1 MDDLTINI
9 PTIPEREELF
19 AEALAT
25 VKAQTHPC
33 EYKVGVDTHHNGP
46 AHTVN
51 ALAATVET
59 EWLFRLDD
67 DDLLDPDH
75 VEVLSRWL
83 ASDAD
88 IVYTWCRVEGGENE
102 NQFQI
107 APNNVR
113 GGGWAD
119 LLEVNWIPCSA
130 AVRTDFWHE
139 LGGLRDVPEE
149 DWDFWK
155 RAYDEGATFSC
166 VPAVTWTYRM
176 NPEWSHRS
184 GEVLR

>member
-1 MDDLTINI
+1 
-9 PTIPEREELF
+9 
-19 AEALAT
+19 

-33 EYKVGVDTHHNGP
+33 EYKVGVDRITTRP

-113 GGGWAD
+113 RRRMGRPLRSQLDSVQRRRAHRFLARAW
-119 LLEVNWIPCSA
+119 
-130 AVRTDFWHE
+130 RTP
-139 LGGLRDVPEE
+139 RRSP
-149 DWDFWK
+149 K
-155 RAYDEGATFSC
+155 RIGTSGSERTTKA
-166 VPAVTWTYRM
+166 R
-176 NPEWSHRS
+176 RS
-184 GEVLR
+184 RACLP